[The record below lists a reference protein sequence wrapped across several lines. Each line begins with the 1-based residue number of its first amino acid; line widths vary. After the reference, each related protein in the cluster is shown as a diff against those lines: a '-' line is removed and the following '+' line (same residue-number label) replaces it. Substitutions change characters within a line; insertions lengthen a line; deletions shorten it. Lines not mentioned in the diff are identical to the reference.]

1 MISIYTYAMNDALP
15 DQKPVSP
22 EANTENHE
30 KPANNKGFSVI
41 HAVQNLVLTAVV
53 VATLLTLWTP
63 GNLFSNNLLRQMLAE
78 IESRNTPISSVP
90 TITPSSRPRI
100 GIVAGHWGNDSGAV
114 CENGTTEVDV
124 NLRIATLVR
133 QYLIDEGYE
142 VDLLKEYDER
152 LNLYSAVALV
162 SIHNDTCQYVD
173 ENATGFKVAAA
184 VSNAYPEKAN
194 KLTECLIDRYA
205 AATSLP
211 FHYNTI
217 TDDMTYYHAFS
228 EINSNTI
235 AAIIETGFLNL
246 DYKLLTEQPE
256 LVARGVTDGILCFVR
271 NEPIEK

>member
-1 MISIYTYAMNDALP
+1 MTEEFPAQN
-15 DQKPVSP
+15 P
-22 EANTENHE
+22 EAPEAKSEIPE
-30 KPANNKGFSVI
+30 KTTSSKGFSVL

-63 GNLFSNNLLRQMLAE
+63 GNLFSNKLLRQMLAE

-90 TITPSSRPRI
+90 TFTPSSRPRI

-162 SIHNDTCQYVD
+162 SIHNDTCQFVD

-205 AATSLP
+205 AATNLP

-246 DYKLLTEQPE
+246 DYKLLTENPE
-256 LVARGVTDGILCFVR
+256 LVARGVADGILCYVR

>member
-1 MISIYTYAMNDALP
+1 MAKETPEQN
-15 DQKPVSP
+15 PVSP
-22 EANTENHE
+22 RINPDVPV
-30 KPANNKGFSVI
+30 KPASSKGFSVL

-63 GNLFSNNLLRQMLAE
+63 GNFFSNNLLRQMLAE

-162 SIHNDTCQYVD
+162 SIHNDTCQFVD

-194 KLTECLIDRYA
+194 KLTECLIERYA
-205 AATSLP
+205 AVTNLS

-246 DYKLLTEQPE
+246 DYKLLTENPE
-256 LVARGVTDGILCFVR
+256 LVARGVADGILCYVR
-271 NEPIEK
+271 NEPTEK